1 MAAIR
6 FLSIPGFG
14 NEGNEDVEKLLL
26 LHSLLLSFLSSLS
39 LSLAVR
45 EGKTGYQEENEQQTS
60 VHDISISI
68 KCLIGVYISSFG
80 PTRSRYRSSAR
91 FLVQPRVSSS
101 FHRVPF
107 LSRTTR
113 RMSDVSWRWAA
124 SLGSRGEGRDGGK
137 IERKERER
145 VRNNGNKGE
154 RKGTRNCF
162 HSERRV
168 YRYCIFKILFHD
180 ICT

>member
-1 MAAIR
+1 M
-6 FLSIPGFG
+6 
-14 NEGNEDVEKLLL
+14 EKLLL
-26 LHSLLLSFLSSLS
+26 PIAFYFPFSISSFLFL
-39 LSLAVR
+39 VVH
-45 EGKTGYQEENEQQTS
+45 EGKTGNQEEKEQQTS

-101 FHRVPF
+101 F

-124 SLGSRGEGRDGGK
+124 SLGSRGEWGRRENRAK
-137 IERKERER
+137 RIE
-145 VRNNGNKGE
+145 
-154 RKGTRNCF
+154 
-162 HSERRV
+162 SEKVHVIVSIWTKV
-168 YRYCIFKILFHD
+168 YRYCIFQIRFLFD
-180 ICT
+180 AISIINLQSVRKRFKRFNI